1 MTLILKHQTQFYML
15 KKILLSAY
23 FLLMSYTAFLQGIA
37 INEDNSSAALY
48 TYYTFTNCVKL

>member
-1 MTLILKHQTQFYML
+1 ML

-23 FLLMSYTAFLQGIA
+23 FLLMAYTAFLQGIA